1 MNLMDQ
7 LAKILVSAKVG
18 KVIYFQGLWIKP
30 IPSANACDDCV
41 FDTPEKAEG
50 CRFRNACMA
59 HLRKD
64 KESVVFA
71 NDALNYKK

>member
-18 KVIYFQGLWIKP
+18 RTIDFGGVRIKP
-30 IPSANACDDCV
+30 IQSTNACDDCV
-41 FDTPEKAEG
+41 FKTPELANG
-50 CRFRNACMA
+50 CKFRCACMA

-64 KESVVFA
+64 RESVVFA
-71 NDALNYKK
+71 NGTMK

>member
-1 MNLMDQ
+1 MDQ

-18 KVIYFQGLWIKP
+18 RTFDFGGVLIKP
-30 IPSANACDDCV
+30 IQSTNACDDCV
-41 FDTPEKAEG
+41 FDTPEKANG

-64 KESVVFA
+64 RESVVFA
-71 NDALNYKK
+71 NGTMK